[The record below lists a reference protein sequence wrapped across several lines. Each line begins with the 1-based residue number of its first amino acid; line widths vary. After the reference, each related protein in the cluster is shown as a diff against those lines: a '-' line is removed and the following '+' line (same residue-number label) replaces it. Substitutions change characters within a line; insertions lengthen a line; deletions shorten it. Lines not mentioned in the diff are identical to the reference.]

1 MVAHLFRGPRPRRQG
16 TNRAGLDGRG
26 ESLGLGES
34 QTWGPILEDR
44 GSQITFSALGQAAPV
59 ENKTAWDPRG
69 DKKEKL
75 RAHAAERLPGLE
87 VRSGGSTSLDV
98 TRKGIDKAYGLKK
111 IINRLGITR
120 TNVLFIGDRL
130 AAGGND
136 YPVKAMGIRCFA
148 VDNWQDTAIFIRG
161 MIQTFTLSAV
171 RSGSA

>member
-1 MVAHLFRGPRPRRQG
+1 M
-16 TNRAGLDGRG
+16 
-26 ESLGLGES
+26 ESK
-34 QTWGPILEDR
+34 
-44 GSQITFSALGQAAPV
+44 A
-59 ENKTAWDPRG
+59 AWDPRG

-75 RAHAAERLPGLE
+75 RAYAAERLPGLE

-130 AAGGND
+130 DAGGND
-136 YPVKAMGIRCFA
+136 YPVKAMGIRCVA

-161 MIQTFTLSAV
+161 MIQTFILSAV

>member
-1 MVAHLFRGPRPRRQG
+1 
-16 TNRAGLDGRG
+16 
-26 ESLGLGES
+26 
-34 QTWGPILEDR
+34 
-44 GSQITFSALGQAAPV
+44 V

-136 YPVKAMGIRCFA
+136 YPVKANGHPMLRRRQLAGHRDLHPRNDPNVHTERGAFRFCLNSADRELAEDRRQAAAAARATCFTTT
-148 VDNWQDTAIFIRG
+148 TATG
-161 MIQTFTLSAV
+161 VV
-171 RSGSA
+171 RQQQ